1 MSDDTVVH
9 IQDAPVVS
17 KREKLDMY
25 CEGLSNGLTKEHAYT
40 NAGYSPNSARKNA
53 SAYHRANHEYIQA
66 YLAEHIGSHA
76 PTALNVILQ
85 IMNSESE
92 KGGIRLKAAQDILD
106 RAGFSAKQKV
116 ELTTTDPK
124 DLTTEDIQKQIQS
137 LLSDDPKLAKVFQL
151 PVKVG

>member
-1 MSDDTVVH
+1 MTDETVVN
-9 IQDAPVVS
+9 IQDAPIAT
-17 KREKLDMY
+17 KREKLDLY
-25 CEGLSNGLTKEHAYT
+25 CEGLANGLTQEKAYI
-40 NAGYSPNSARKNA
+40 NAGYSPNSAKKNA
-53 SAYHRANHEYIQA
+53 SAFHRLNSEYIQA

-116 ELTTTDPK
+116 ELSAKDPK
-124 DLTTEDIQKQIQS
+124 DLTTDDIQRQIHAM
-137 LLSDDPKLAKVFQL
+137 LEDDPKLAKVFQFSAK
-151 PVKVG
+151 PR

>member
-1 MSDDTVVH
+1 
-9 IQDAPVVS
+9 
-17 KREKLDMY
+17 
-25 CEGLSNGLTKEHAYT
+25 
-40 NAGYSPNSARKNA
+40 
-53 SAYHRANHEYIQA
+53 
-66 YLAEHIGSHA
+66 
-76 PTALNVILQ
+76 
-85 IMNSESE
+85 MNSESE